1 MNKIYVIILSI
12 LFSAYTQSEDWQLTS
27 PDGQLL
33 IQVEEGSENGKLLY
47 QIFFRSDTG
56 MVPVLLPSPLG
67 IERADQRFMEGLSI
81 SSGSGPE
88 TIQEPYE
95 LLHGKRRENPGNA
108 NQLKLHIQN
117 SEGARLTLELRAYN
131 QGVAFRYIFPE
142 EDSTAHTITAESS
155 GFHVP
160 ESGTAFIQPY
170 PDAYPAYEQYY
181 KSNIP
186 VGTPS
191 PNKAGWAFP
200 ALFQIEQ
207 GRFWMLISEAGL
219 EGSYCGSR
227 LQQEAP
233 GGKYMLRFPDASEG
247 NGEGEVLPSST
258 LPWLTPW
265 RVIMVGTSPGS
276 IVESTLI
283 TDLSSP
289 SMVEE
294 TSWIKPGRAS
304 WSWWSDGRSPR
315 NPEKLKE
322 FIDLAAEM
330 SWEYSLVDAG
340 WPNLEEDKLKEL
352 VDYASA
358 KSVGLILWYHSG
370 GHPRLQHDEQMQSA
384 TLRREQFRYMQKLG
398 IKGVKVDFFLSD
410 KQLCIE
416 QYHDIL
422 KDAAEFQLMVNF
434 HGCTLPR
441 GWSRAY
447 PHLMTMEAVVG
458 EEMYRAHDHYPA
470 NAPAYNTILPFI
482 RNVAGPMDYTPTGF
496 SNSKYPHLTSDAHEL
511 ALPVLFESG
520 WVHFVDDVDTYLN
533 RSDPEKEYLR
543 KVPASWDDI
552 RFIEGYPGKEAVLA
566 RRSGGEWYI
575 AGINGEDR
583 EKTVQFDLSFLELD
597 QYQMLLLN
605 DGLINREV
613 ASEERGVGPSDKLEI
628 KMAPY
633 GGFVARITPLSGQN
647 NPRP

>member
-1 MNKIYVIILSI
+1 MNKISLIVLSI
-12 LFSAYTQSEDWQLTS
+12 LFSACTQLTKWELTS
-27 PDGQLL
+27 PDGQLVL
-33 IQVEEGSENGKLLY
+33 QVEQEFEIGKLQY
-47 QIFFRSDTG
+47 QILLHSDTG

-67 IERADQRFMEGLSI
+67 IERTDQSFVEELTITSV
-81 SSGSGPE
+81 SKPE
-88 TIQEPYE
+88 TIHEPYE
-95 LLHGKRRENPGNA
+95 LIHGKRRKNKGLA
-108 NQLKLHIQN
+108 NQLTLHIQN
-117 SEGARLTLELRAYN
+117 SEGARLDLVLRAYN
-131 QGVAFRYIFPE
+131 DGVTFRYKFPG
-142 EDSTAHTITAESS
+142 EDSTRYTVSSEGS
-155 GFHVP
+155 GFNVP

-181 KSNIP
+181 QNNIA

-200 ALFQIEQ
+200 ALFQIGQ

-219 EGSYCGSR
+219 EGTYCGSR

-265 RVIMVGTSPGS
+265 RVIMVGTSLGT

-289 SMVEE
+289 SVVKE

-304 WSWWSDGRSPR
+304 WSWWSDGRSAR
-315 NPEKLKE
+315 NPEKLKK

-340 WPNLEEDKLKEL
+340 WPNLGEDNLKEV
-352 VDYASA
+352 VDYANA
-358 KSVGLILWYHSG
+358 RSVGLILWYHSG
-370 GHPRLQHDEQMQSA
+370 GHPRLQHDDQMQSA
-384 TLRREQFRYMQKLG
+384 TLRREQFRKMHELG
-398 IKGVKVDFFLSD
+398 VKGVKIDFFLSD

-441 GWSRAY
+441 GWSRTY

-482 RNVAGPMDYTPTGF
+482 RNVVGPMDYTPTGF

-543 KVPASWDDI
+543 KVPAAWDDI
-552 RFIEGYPGKEAVLA
+552 HFIEGYPGEDVILA
-566 RRSGGEWYI
+566 RRSGDEWYI
-575 AGINGEDR
+575 GGINGEEK
-583 EKTVQFDLSFLELD
+583 EKTVRFDLSFLD
-597 QYQMLLLN
+597 NHRYKMLLLT
-605 DGLINREV
+605 DGVTNREV
-613 ASEERGVGPSDKLEI
+613 AAERRTLGPEEELEI
-628 KMAPY
+628 KMAPF
-633 GGFVARITPLSGQN
+633 GGFVARITP
-647 NPRP
+647 